1 MALQMGVLLACQLG
15 VCSEHTD
22 SFPSSPS
29 GCTVSVASAILGCL
43 TNVLAILVE
52 LKAKGPGSVPGTYLA
67 SLNFDEVS
75 TYHHRLMPM
84 SGRKAGGGGWGSLLW
99 VWVWLVNL
107 GSCTQRHYRKVAP
120 KYTDI
125 ARYFTEIVIQR
136 EPFFEVLLVEF
147 KVHFNLN
154 QLFLVLT
161 CV

>member
-67 SLNFDEVS
+67 SLNFDEVP
-75 TYHHRLMPM
+75 TYHHRL
-84 SGRKAGGGGWGSLLW
+84 GANVRKEGWGWGMGILA
-99 VWVWLVNL
+99 VGL
-107 GSCTQRHYRKVAP
+107 GLACESG
-120 KYTDI
+120 
-125 ARYFTEIVIQR
+125 
-136 EPFFEVLLVEF
+136 
-147 KVHFNLN
+147 
-154 QLFLVLT
+154 FLYSEAL
-161 CV
+161 